1 MQCNVSGVRY
11 GMDVDTSTPNGLVR
25 SLVIPNNVPYISRAV
40 TIRLG
45 EFVCDEDVKMYAP
58 VRLFLE

>member
-1 MQCNVSGVRY
+1 
-11 GMDVDTSTPNGLVR
+11 MDVDTSTPNGLVR

-58 VRLFLE
+58 VR